1 MILVFLSAMNRR
13 EFIGRVAKAVEDIYD
28 EREARAIAFAVAEGL
43 YGIGRTGMIA
53 DPEAA
58 IPGYDERVAAAV
70 CARLAAGE
78 PLQYVLGRTE
88 FCGFSIGVAKGVL
101 IPRPETEELVGW
113 ICRDHGAPGRQDER
127 NHDNSGTKPK
137 SDRKNLKILDIGT
150 GSGAIAIALAR
161 LLPHSEVTALDIS
174 APALAIAAS
183 NAVSNGVDISFVQ
196 ADILAPAGEIAGR
209 LPHTGYDVIVS
220 NPPYIPLRE
229 RESMATNVKDHEPA
243 GALFV
248 GDGDPLV
255 FYREIGLRALEWLLP
270 GGALYFE
277 VHENYADS
285 VCKSLLAQGFSGIE
299 LHTDMNDKPRMVKCL
314 KI

>member
-1 MILVFLSAMNRR
+1 MKRR
-13 EFIGRVAKAVEDIYD
+13 ELISRVTKAVEGIYGTG
-28 EREARAIAFAVAEGL
+28 EAKAIAFAVAEGL
-43 YGIGRTGMIA
+43 YGIGRTEVIA
-53 DPEAA
+53 DPEAE

-88 FCGFSIGVAKGVL
+88 FCGFRIGVAKGVL

-113 ICRDHGAPGRQDER
+113 ICGDHR
-127 NHDNSGTKPK
+127 
-137 SDRKNLKILDIGT
+137 DRKDLKILDIGT

-161 LLPHSEVTALDIS
+161 LLPGPDIAALDIS
-174 APALAIAAS
+174 DDALAIAAA
-183 NAVSNGVDISFVQ
+183 NAVSNGVKISFVQ
-196 ADILAPAGEIAGR
+196 ADILAAAEETAGK
-209 LPHTGYDVIVS
+209 LPCAGYDVMVS

-229 RESMATNVKDHEPA
+229 RDAMLTNVKDHEPA

-248 GDGDPLV
+248 SDGDPLV
-255 FYREIGLRALEWLLP
+255 FYREIGLKALSWLRP

-277 VHENYADS
+277 VHESYAAG
-285 VCKSLLAQGFSGIE
+285 VCELMRSQGFSGVECRADI
-299 LHTDMNDKPRMVKCL
+299 NDKPRMVKCL